1 MFLHLQREQRNLY
14 SEKRKTDHTL
24 LIGEK
29 GKKANVL
36 LGSLELYCNIF
47 RDDEKFELPD
57 EIIDIIEYDMEMRL
71 EVSLTE

>member
-1 MFLHLQREQRNLY
+1 MKCSYTFNGNKGTFTQKRE
-14 SEKRKTDHTL
+14 KKDHTL

-36 LGSLELYCNIF
+36 LGSLELYYNMF
-47 RDDEKFELPD
+47 RNGEKLPD

-71 EVSLTE
+71 EVSLAE